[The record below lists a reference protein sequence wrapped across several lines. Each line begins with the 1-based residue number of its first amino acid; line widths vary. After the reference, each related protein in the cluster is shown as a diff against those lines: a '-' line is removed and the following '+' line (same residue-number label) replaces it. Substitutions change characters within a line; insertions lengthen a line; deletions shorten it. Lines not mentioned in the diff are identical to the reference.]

1 MITIKDT
8 TNTKTLNKMGKND
21 LYNNEDT
28 ATKKFITSD
37 IINTLNNGIDNNR
50 RNVDT
55 NDKLRN
61 TIQIKEIDTEDD
73 EEQYT
78 INLNIYRYKF
88 NEDFTN
94 ELFAFSKIH
103 QYDDR
108 KVFKES
114 WTKWTEENEDIVN
127 EEIRRLKNLGYT
139 GNICDKMFK
148 SARYYY
154 RKKTTVKKE
163 PSKRREYISTQKELL
178 DAMDKHIDINLKN
191 NSDYKPADGF
201 VEFCKNN
208 TEKLNEEIKLL
219 YKNGLHDSIEIKNKI
234 KKTYKNRYFLIIQS
248 KLK

>member
-1 MITIKDT
+1 
-8 TNTKTLNKMGKND
+8 MGKND

-28 ATKKFITSD
+28 ATEKFITAD
-37 IINTLNNGIDNNR
+37 IINAINNDIDNNR
-50 RNVDT
+50 RNVDR
-55 NDKLRN
+55 NDTLRN
-61 TIQIKEIDTEDD
+61 TIQTKEISTDDD
-73 EEQYT
+73 EENYT
-78 INLNIYRYKF
+78 VNLNIYRYKF
-88 NEDFTN
+88 NEEFTN
-94 ELFAFSKIH
+94 ELSVFSKIH

-114 WTKWTEENEDIVN
+114 WIKWTEENEDIVN

-191 NSDYKPADGF
+191 NTDYKPADGF

-219 YKNGLHDSIEIKNKI
+219 YKNGLHNSTEIKNKI
-234 KKTYKNRYFLIIQS
+234 KKTYKNRYFLLIQS
-248 KLK
+248 KTK